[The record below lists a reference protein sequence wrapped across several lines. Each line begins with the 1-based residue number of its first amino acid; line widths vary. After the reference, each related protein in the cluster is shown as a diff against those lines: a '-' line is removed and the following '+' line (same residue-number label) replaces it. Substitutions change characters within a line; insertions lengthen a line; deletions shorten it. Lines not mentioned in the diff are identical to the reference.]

1 MNTDVKAVSS
11 ILKSSADK
19 DDFTNPLSA
28 IYLSNPILKSDL
40 SFNPTKSA
48 LTVVLTNTSLS
59 TLLVTTV
66 ALVNPSSVKLVM
78 NGSLSFITV

>member
-19 DDFTNPLSA
+19 DAFTNPLSA

-66 ALVNPSSVKLVM
+66 ALVNP
-78 NGSLSFITV
+78 